1 MSTLRYGKIERAIA
15 AEIVRDARI
24 DHSGKKGTVL
34 IRSDM
39 LMRYLYAPP
48 DPVYGGST
56 WDSNWKPSPAEGRHQ
71 GDAFLRAQ
79 ASAVRPDRRPG
90 APPAV
95 PLRHRRSLERDV
107 GKAQRRAA
115 AAQSDRPRASRECP
129 ALRQRWATL
138 IVAVLM

>member
-56 WDSNWKPSPAEGRHQ
+56 WDSNWKPSPAQRKAVTRAMHSFVRKHQQYALTGGQGRRQ
-71 GDAFLRAQ
+71 LYLYDTA
-79 ASAVRPDRRPG
+79 D
-90 APPAV
+90 
-95 PLRHRRSLERDV
+95 PLSVMWAKLNVER
-107 GKAQRRAA
+107 
-115 AAQSDRPRASRECP
+115 
-129 ALRQRWATL
+129 RQRNPIGRVQAES
-138 IVAVLM
+138 VLRSANDGLL